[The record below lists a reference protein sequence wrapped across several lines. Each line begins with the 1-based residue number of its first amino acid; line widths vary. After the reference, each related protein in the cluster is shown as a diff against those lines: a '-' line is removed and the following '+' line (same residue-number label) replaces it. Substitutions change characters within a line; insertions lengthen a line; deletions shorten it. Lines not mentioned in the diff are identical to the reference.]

1 MRGATSWLFVS
12 LVTQGLLLR
21 AVTGGGSQISTTFLQ
36 DSGVVNRVSFSIIKN
51 QTIKNQNQSEVT
63 LMPSGGYRPGAGRPR
78 KNPIDKKLE
87 GKATGTNS
95 VSQPK
100 PKKFYS
106 KNVMTEYF
114 SMAMKECEKE
124 VPSAEVLRNEIEEFI
139 AARGC
144 GGYVAPQT
152 ITDYVLNRQGFLAC
166 EAMNRKIGRM
176 TKELK
181 LSPYVTAG
189 SAYYKAMQGDFNLI
203 MQIINRYSSNQ
214 TEEKNA
220 FLELLTNRGF

>member
-1 MRGATSWLFVS
+1 
-12 LVTQGLLLR
+12 
-21 AVTGGGSQISTTFLQ
+21 
-36 DSGVVNRVSFSIIKN
+36 
-51 QTIKNQNQSEVT
+51 
-63 LMPSGGYRPGAGRPR
+63 MPSGGYRPGAGRPR
-78 KNPIDKKLE
+78 KNISDKKLE
-87 GKATGTNS
+87 GKTVSANS
-95 VSQPK
+95 AGQPK
-100 PKKFYS
+100 PKKVNS
-106 KNVMTEYF
+106 KNVMADYF

-124 VPSAEVLRNEIEEFI
+124 VPSADVLRAEIEEYI

-144 GGYVAPQT
+144 DGFVAPQT

-176 TKELK
+176 TKDLK

-203 MQIINRYSSNQ
+203 MQIINRHSG
-214 TEEKNA
+214 TGGEEKNA

>member
-1 MRGATSWLFVS
+1 
-12 LVTQGLLLR
+12 
-21 AVTGGGSQISTTFLQ
+21 
-36 DSGVVNRVSFSIIKN
+36 
-51 QTIKNQNQSEVT
+51 
-63 LMPSGGYRPGAGRPR
+63 MPSGGYRPGAGRPR
-78 KNPIDKKLE
+78 KNSIDKKLE
-87 GKATGTNS
+87 GKTTTGT
-95 VSQPK
+95 VRPK
-100 PKKFYS
+100 PAVKKLKS
-106 KNVMTEYF
+106 QNVMTEYF

-124 VPSAEVLRNEIEEFI
+124 VPAADVLRAEIEEYI

-144 GGYVAPQT
+144 DGLVAPQT

-189 SAYYKAMQGDFNLI
+189 AGYYKAMQADFNLI
-203 MQIINRYSSNQ
+203 MQIINRYSGNPN
-214 TEEKNA
+214 EEKNA

>member
-1 MRGATSWLFVS
+1 
-12 LVTQGLLLR
+12 
-21 AVTGGGSQISTTFLQ
+21 
-36 DSGVVNRVSFSIIKN
+36 
-51 QTIKNQNQSEVT
+51 
-63 LMPSGGYRPGAGRPR
+63 MPSGGYRPGAGRPR
-78 KNPIDKKLE
+78 KNIGDKKLE
-87 GKATGTNS
+87 GKPINTSG
-95 VSQPK
+95 VSQSK
-100 PKKFYS
+100 PKKVNS
-106 KNVMTEYF
+106 KNVMADYF

-124 VPSAEVLRNEIEEFI
+124 VPSADILRAEIEEYI

-144 GGYVAPQT
+144 DGYVAPQT

-189 SAYYKAMQGDFNLI
+189 QGYYKAMQGDFNLI
-203 MQIINRYSSNQ
+203 MQIINRHSGNQ
-214 TEEKNA
+214 GEEKNA

>member
-1 MRGATSWLFVS
+1 
-12 LVTQGLLLR
+12 
-21 AVTGGGSQISTTFLQ
+21 
-36 DSGVVNRVSFSIIKN
+36 
-51 QTIKNQNQSEVT
+51 
-63 LMPSGGYRPGAGRPR
+63 MPSGGYRPGAGRPR
-78 KNPIDKKLE
+78 KNPIDRKLE
-87 GKATGTNS
+87 GKSTARAAI
-95 VSQPK
+95 PK
-100 PKKFYS
+100 PSVKKMALQ
-106 KNVMTEYF
+106 NVMADYF

-124 VPSAEVLRNEIEEFI
+124 VPAADILRAEIEEYI

-144 GGYVAPQT
+144 DGLVAPQT

-189 SAYYKAMQGDFNLI
+189 QGYYKAMQADFNLI
-203 MQIINRYSSNQ
+203 MQIINRYSGNQ
-214 TEEKNA
+214 NEEKNA

>member
-1 MRGATSWLFVS
+1 MCWRTGATF
-12 LVTQGLLLR
+12 R
-21 AVTGGGSQISTTFLQ
+21 
-36 DSGVVNRVSFSIIKN
+36 VNFSKIKN
-51 QTIKNQNQSEVT
+51 QKIKTENQNQNEVT
-63 LMPSGGYRPGAGRPR
+63 QMPSGGYRPGAGRPR

-87 GKATGTNS
+87 GKPT
-95 VSQPK
+95 VSITKPK
-100 PKKFYS
+100 PAAKKIAS
-106 KNVMTEYF
+106 QNVMTEYF

-124 VPSAEVLRNEIEEFI
+124 VPSADILRKEIEEYI

-144 GGYVAPQT
+144 DGLVAPQT

-189 SAYYKAMQGDFNLI
+189 AGYYKAMQADFNLI

-214 TEEKNA
+214 NEEKNA

>member
-1 MRGATSWLFVS
+1 
-12 LVTQGLLLR
+12 
-21 AVTGGGSQISTTFLQ
+21 
-36 DSGVVNRVSFSIIKN
+36 
-51 QTIKNQNQSEVT
+51 
-63 LMPSGGYRPGAGRPR
+63 MPSGGYRPGAGRPR
-78 KNPIDKKLE
+78 KNIGDKKLE
-87 GKATGTNS
+87 GKPVNTNGA
-95 VSQPK
+95 SQPK
-100 PKKFYS
+100 PKKVNS
-106 KNVMTEYF
+106 KNVMAGYF

-124 VPSAEVLRNEIEEFI
+124 VPSADVLRNEIEEYI

-144 GGYVAPQT
+144 DGYVAPQT

-189 SAYYKAMQGDFNLI
+189 STYYKAMQGDFNLI
-203 MQIINRYSSNQ
+203 MQIVNRHSGTQ
-214 TEEKNA
+214 CEEKNV